1 MALKEGDLKNV
12 VLKRLSVDEFEPK
25 TGDAKDVLVL
35 GFQVTESNVGDD
47 LYGFLNGAL
56 VEIRDIEVSPNPND
70 NGFYMVFVELD
81 RNEKVVETI
90 KTLLRD
96 TERLAGKL
104 NWEAKTYL
112 NDDYLPL
119 AEDEIYQYIIT
130 DPSKYVTR
138 EEFEANR
145 AVEEAKRLEE
155 EQRVAAEA
163 TAQDASNKILEF
175 LRDSN
180 LLQAGINEGG
190 RLVLQDSRN
199 VIALDIVDFGNSTE
213 VMSKHGIQESAIK
226 FDFDKVLFGKL
237 KSMLGEMA
245 ALPIDQYIVIYN
257 PSKQDNIL
265 IAKAT

>member
-1 MALKEGDLKNV
+1 MALNEGDLKDV
-12 VLKRLSVDEFEPK
+12 VLKKISIDEFEPK
-25 TGDAKDVLVL
+25 TGEAKDVLVL

-47 LYGFLNGAL
+47 LYGFLNGSL
-56 VEIRDIEVSPNPND
+56 VEIRDIEVSPNPNED
-70 NGFYMVFVELD
+70 GYYMVFVEMD
-81 RNEKVVETI
+81 RNDKVVESI
-90 KTLLRD
+90 KALIKD

-112 NDDYLPL
+112 NDTYLPL
-119 AEDEIYQYIIT
+119 SEDEIYQYIIT

-163 TAQDASNKILEF
+163 AAQDASNRILEF

-180 LLQAGINEGG
+180 LLQAGINEG

-199 VIALDIVDFGNSTE
+199 VVALEIVDFGNSTE
-213 VMSKHGIQESAIK
+213 VMSKHGIHESAIK

-245 ALPIDQYIVIYN
+245 ALPIDQYVVIYN

>member
-1 MALKEGDLKNV
+1 MSLKEGDLKNV
-12 VLKRLSVDEFEPK
+12 VLKKLSIDEFEPK

-47 LYGFLNGAL
+47 LYGFLNGST
-56 VEIRDIEVSPNPND
+56 VSIRDIEVSPNPND
-70 NGFYMVFVELD
+70 DGYYMVFVEMD
-81 RNEKVVETI
+81 RNESVVESI
-90 KTLLRD
+90 NTLVRD

-104 NWEAKTYL
+104 RWEAKTYL

-130 DPSKYVTR
+130 DPNNYMTR
-138 EEFEANR
+138 DEFEAKR
-145 AVEEAKRLEE
+145 AVEEAERLEE
-155 EQRVAAEA
+155 EKRLAQEAAV
-163 TAQDASNKILEF
+163 QDASNKILEF

-180 LLQAGINEGG
+180 LLQAGVNEG

-199 VIALDIVDFGNSTE
+199 VIALELVDFGPSSE
-213 VMSKHGIQESAIK
+213 VMLKHGIQESAIK

-237 KSMLGEMA
+237 KGMLGEMA
-245 ALPIDQYIVIYN
+245 ALPIDQYVVIYN

-265 IAKAT
+265 IAKAI

>member
-1 MALKEGDLKNV
+1 MSLKEGDLKNV
-12 VLKRLSVDEFEPK
+12 VLKKLSIDEFEPK

-47 LYGFLNGAL
+47 LYGFLNGSI
-56 VEIRDIEVSPNPND
+56 VEIRDIEVSPNPNED
-70 NGFYMVFVELD
+70 GFYMVFVEMD
-81 RNEKVVETI
+81 RNDAVVEGI
-90 KTLLRD
+90 KSLVRD

-104 NWEAKTYL
+104 AWEAKTYL

-119 AEDEIYQYIIT
+119 SEDEIYQYIIT

-138 EEFEANR
+138 EEFESTR

-155 EQRVAAEA
+155 EQRLAEEAA
-163 TAQDASNKILEF
+163 AQDTSNNILNF
-175 LRDSN
+175 LKDSN
-180 LLQAGINEGG
+180 LLQAGINEG

-199 VIALDIVDFGNSTE
+199 VVTLEIVDFGIGNE
-213 VMSKHGIQESAIK
+213 VMSKYGINESAIK

-245 ALPIDQYIVIYN
+245 ALPIDQYVVIYN
-257 PSKQDNIL
+257 PTKQDNIL
-265 IAKAT
+265 ITKAI

>member
-1 MALKEGDLKNV
+1 MALNEGDLKDV
-12 VLKRLSVDEFEPK
+12 VLKKISIDEFEPK
-25 TGDAKDVLVL
+25 TGEAKDVLVL

-47 LYGFLNGAL
+47 LYGFLNGSL
-56 VEIRDIEVSPNPND
+56 VEIRDIEVSPNPNED
-70 NGFYMVFVELD
+70 GYYMVFVEMG
-81 RNEKVVETI
+81 RNDKVVESI
-90 KTLLRD
+90 KALIKD

-112 NDDYLPL
+112 NDTYLPL
-119 AEDEIYQYIIT
+119 SEDEIYQYIIT

-163 TAQDASNKILEF
+163 AAQDASNRILEF

-180 LLQAGINEGG
+180 LLQAGINEG

-199 VIALDIVDFGNSTE
+199 VVALEIVDFGNSTE
-213 VMSKHGIQESAIK
+213 VMSKHGIHESAIK

-245 ALPIDQYIVIYN
+245 ALPIDQYVVIYN